1 MSSVGGQLLSPYG
14 ARFYDTINPELRLNG
29 LHGVIHI

>member
-14 ARFYDTINPELRLNG
+14 ARSYGTINPELRLNG
-29 LHGVIHI
+29 LHGVIRI